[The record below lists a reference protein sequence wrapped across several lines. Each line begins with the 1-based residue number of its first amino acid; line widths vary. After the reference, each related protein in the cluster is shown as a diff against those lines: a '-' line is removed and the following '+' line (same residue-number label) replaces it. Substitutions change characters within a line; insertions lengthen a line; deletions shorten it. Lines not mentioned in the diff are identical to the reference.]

1 MILLHAKGGVHMNK
15 EKIGGEELRP
25 VATVVRG
32 DTLLILRYAG
42 KKSDVLVKL
51 LAVAGEEYHTGT
63 YSGILPEDKV
73 YVQIGDGTEQDL
85 SDFWNEYSAAYSPE
99 NS

>member
-15 EKIGGEELRP
+15 EDGEKPRP
-25 VATVVRG
+25 VTTVVQA
-32 DTLLILRYAG
+32 DTLLTLQYAG
-42 KKSDVLVKL
+42 NKCGVLVKL
-51 LAVAGEEYHTGT
+51 LAVPGEEYHTGT

-73 YVQIGDGTEQDL
+73 YVQIGDGSKKDL

>member
-1 MILLHAKGGVHMNK
+1 MNK
-15 EKIGGEELRP
+15 EKIGGEKPRP
-25 VATVVRG
+25 VTTVVQA
-32 DTLLILRYAG
+32 DTLLTLQYAG
-42 KKSDVLVKL
+42 NKCGVLVKL
-51 LAVAGEEYHTGT
+51 LAVPGEEYHTGT

-73 YVQIGDGTEQDL
+73 YVQIGDGSKKDL